1 MRDLFLNRAKEGCR
15 LSRTIG
21 EERPEIYRIEA
32 GSDLSLYPK
41 DNIKNARNFSC
52 IFLLRYESKISVVFI
67 LKVLVGL

>member
-32 GSDLSLYPK
+32 GSDLSLYPRGG
-41 DNIKNARNFSC
+41 DNLPPVTMRRKT
-52 IFLLRYESKISVVFI
+52 
-67 LKVLVGL
+67 KVSF

>member
-21 EERPEIYRIEA
+21 EESPEIYRIEA

-41 DNIKNARNFSC
+41 EENSR
-52 IFLLRYESKISVVFI
+52 E
-67 LKVLVGL
+67 